1 MDEETRK
8 NLEATYAHVVPAGE
22 TPCVWMTAGVL
33 TCWLC
38 DRNLECQACPLDAA
52 LRHDAER
59 PLQAAPR
66 RHPVV
71 PVGLEGS
78 AVLPA
83 VSQPREAAPARA
95 LEDLWSGELEPLD
108 PSALYGRSH
117 TWVRSEPDGR
127 VRIGLDPFAARI
139 VGRLRCVVLAPL
151 GTRLRKGKPCAWL
164 DQHGGT
170 LTLLAPISGQ
180 VVECN
185 ENLGQRAE
193 FELRDPLHGEW
204 LLVLQPHRLRTE
216 SRELLSADG
225 FGPLLRQDLDAWR
238 TSVQASIDAG
248 SGPVGRTLADGG
260 VTVRDLTELLGSSG
274 LHRLAARFLGAT
286 PLVRTKDSAGR

>member
-8 NLEATYAHVVPAGE
+8 NLEATYAHVVPDGE

-38 DRNLECQACPLDAA
+38 DRDLECQACPLDAA

-59 PLQAAPR
+59 PLQAATR
-66 RHPVV
+66 RRSEPLLVRD
-71 PVGLEGS
+71 G
-78 AVLPA
+78 AAALPA
-83 VSQPREAAPARA
+83 VPQRQETLPAPV
-95 LEDLWSGELEPLD
+95 LEDLWSGACEALD
-108 PSALYGRSH
+108 PQAQYGRTH

-180 VVECN
+180 VVACN
-185 ENLGQRAE
+185 EDLGQRSE
-193 FELRDPLHGEW
+193 FELRDPLHSEW

-216 SRELLSADG
+216 SRELLDAAA
-225 FGPLLRQDLDAWR
+225 FGPVLRQDLEAWR
-238 TSVQASIDAG
+238 DAVQASIDSA
-248 SGPVGRTLADGG
+248 SGPVGRTLQDGG
-260 VTVRDLTELLGSSG
+260 VSVRNLTELLGSSG
-274 LHRLAARFLGAT
+274 LHRLAARFLGPQ
-286 PLVRTKDSAGR
+286 PLHTKDSPSR